1 MFEEILANVAA
12 KTPLIHCITNYV
24 TVNDVANMLLACG
37 GSPIMAD
44 DDREAEEITSVCDGL
59 ALNLGTL
66 NSRTVRSMLLA
77 GRRANAL
84 GRPVVLDP
92 VGAGASALRTETAR
106 ELLRE
111 VRFAVLRGNGSEM
124 KVLAGLAPAGSR
136 GVDVAAGDAVTE
148 ATLDRAA
155 DAARELAARTGAIVA
170 VTGAIDVVAD
180 ERRAYLIRNGC
191 PEMGRITGT
200 GCMLTGVIA
209 AWCAANP
216 QAPLDATAAA
226 VCAMGLCGELARAR
240 ARESGGGTATMRVA
254 LIDAMST
261 LDAKTLNGGMRLEV
275 R

>member
-1 MFEEILANVAA
+1 M
-12 KTPLIHCITNYV
+12 
-24 TVNDVANMLLACG
+24 
-37 GSPIMAD
+37 
-44 DDREAEEITSVCDGL
+44 
-59 ALNLGTL
+59 
-66 NSRTVRSMLLA
+66 
-77 GRRANAL
+77 
-84 GRPVVLDP
+84 
-92 VGAGASALRTETAR
+92 
-106 ELLRE
+106 
-111 VRFAVLRGNGSEM
+111 
-124 KVLAGLAPAGSR
+124 
-136 GVDVAAGDAVTE
+136 
-148 ATLDRAA
+148 
-155 DAARELAARTGAIVA
+155 
-170 VTGAIDVVAD
+170 VAD